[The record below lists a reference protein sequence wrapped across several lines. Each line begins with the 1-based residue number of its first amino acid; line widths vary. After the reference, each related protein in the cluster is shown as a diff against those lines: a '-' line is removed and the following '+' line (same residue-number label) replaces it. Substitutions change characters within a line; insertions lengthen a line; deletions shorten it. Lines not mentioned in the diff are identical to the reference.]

1 MPCYQ
6 VDSEALPEWAV
17 RYAPFSSSGDLQTI
31 AARYWP
37 ARFDDAR
44 WGSETRFFE
53 TEPGV
58 QVSARV
64 NAADRDVLMLVVHGL
79 TACSE
84 ARYMLTLAGQAL
96 EAGFGV
102 IRLNVRNCGGTE
114 HLSPTLYHSGLT
126 TDLRAVIDQL
136 APRPLFVV
144 GFSMGGNMALKL
156 AGEWE
161 DKPPGH
167 VLGVCSISAPIRLA
181 DCSKRIGEF
190 RNRVYELRF
199 LRQLKAALRKK
210 RELQPEIFPEWDFS
224 GVDSIWEFDDRFTA
238 PSFGFGTAA
247 NYYQQASAAGYLD
260 RIRAPA
266 LALQA
271 EDDPFIPFD
280 AYRDSVFESNPALN
294 LIVSRH
300 GGHVAFLANG
310 SPRFWAED
318 QAIRFAQTIALG
330 QQQSEHPA

>member
-1 MPCYQ
+1 M
-6 VDSEALPEWAV
+6 
-17 RYAPFSSSGDLQTI
+17 QTI

-84 ARYMLTLAGQAL
+84 ARYMLTLAGKAL

-330 QQQSEHPA
+330 QQQSKHPA

>member
-1 MPCYQ
+1 M
-6 VDSEALPEWAV
+6 PEWAV

-84 ARYMLTLAGQAL
+84 ARYMLTLAGKAL

>member
-1 MPCYQ
+1 M
-6 VDSEALPEWAV
+6 
-17 RYAPFSSSGDLQTI
+17 QTI

-84 ARYMLTLAGQAL
+84 ARYMLTLAGKAL

-161 DKPPGH
+161 DKPAGARPGGLQH
-167 VLGVCSISAPIRLA
+167 FGADSAGGLFEA
-181 DCSKRIGEF
+181 DR
-190 RNRVYELRF
+190 RVSEPGLR
-199 LRQLKAALRKK
+199 AAL
-210 RELQPEIFPEWDFS
+210 LCGS
-224 GVDSIWEFDDRFTA
+224 
-238 PSFGFGTAA
+238 
-247 NYYQQASAAGYLD
+247 
-260 RIRAPA
+260 
-266 LALQA
+266 
-271 EDDPFIPFD
+271 
-280 AYRDSVFESNPALN
+280 
-294 LIVSRH
+294 SRR
-300 GGHVAFLANG
+300 
-310 SPRFWAED
+310 P
-318 QAIRFAQTIALG
+318 
-330 QQQSEHPA
+330 